1 MRCIFIMLLGSL
13 SEVIMTKQQ
22 KVKTTEAVLCI
33 LAFIAFAA
41 IVFCVPYFKD
51 DWAWGSQIGI
61 DRLKSGFADYNG
73 RYLGN
78 LLIIALTRVPVI
90 RIIVMAAGAFLLT
103 FLTAR
108 IVDKRIALLFPLELA
123 MVFAMPDDLFR
134 QTVVWTSGF
143 ANYVPPVL
151 ISLAYILIIKDIV
164 DKEPPKYSF
173 AAVAGLFVMGVCGA
187 LFMEHVTVYN
197 VLLGFA
203 VLVFTQVKYKKICAG
218 HVSFAL
224 GACAGAVI
232 MLTNSSYGFISSGQ
246 DHYEYRSFA
255 VGGTISKYFATIGAN
270 MEKITDYF
278 LECNAILNIALAVL
292 ACIVIHRFYKKNNV
306 TKGKKFWLNVSAGF
320 CVAYAVFCTVISVI
334 DNINKNTYARD
345 SIHFGWRFAFT
356 LLFTAALL
364 IIICIAVTD
373 KRARA
378 RMLFTVVSSYAF
390 VTPLF
395 FVTPIT
401 ARCFLPCYAMMMILA
416 GLLFKQVWDET
427 ENKEKAAKTAFCAI
441 MVCVVLLGVYLSTVF
456 VTIRNFTVE
465 REEYIAAQIEDGK
478 KEVILPQ
485 YPAYSSGYI
494 SGSTPGDGTIWEER
508 FKAFYHIDE
517 DIDLIIIGN
526 KKYESMK

>member
-1 MRCIFIMLLGSL
+1 
-13 SEVIMTKQQ
+13 MTKQQ
-22 KVKTTEAVLCI
+22 KVKTTEVVLCI

-41 IVFCVPYFKD
+41 MVFCVPYFKD

-78 LLIIALTRVPVI
+78 LLILAITRAPIA
-90 RIIVMAAGAFLLT
+90 RIIVMAAGAFFLT

-108 IVDKRIALLFPLELA
+108 IVGKRIALLFPLELV
-123 MVFAMPDDLFR
+123 MILAMPADLFR
-134 QTVVWTSGF
+134 QTIVWTSGF
-143 ANYVPPVL
+143 ANYMPPVL
-151 ISLAYILIIKDIV
+151 ITLAYILIIKDIV
-164 DKEPPKYSF
+164 DKEPPKYSVP
-173 AAVAGLFVMGVCGA
+173 AAAGLFVLGVCGA

-197 VLLGFA
+197 VLLAF
-203 VLVFTQVKYKKICAG
+203 VVIIFTKIKYKRVCGG
-218 HVSFAL
+218 HVSFAA
-224 GACAGAVI
+224 GACVGAAI
-232 MLTNSSYGFISSGQ
+232 MLTNSSYGFISTGQ

-255 VGGTISKYFATIGAN
+255 VGGTISKYFATIGVN

-278 LECNAILNIALAVL
+278 IECNAILNIALAALV
-292 ACIVIHRFYKKNNV
+292 CILIHRFYKKSSV
-306 TKGKKFWLNVSAGF
+306 KKGKKFWLNVSAGF
-320 CVAYAVFCTVISVI
+320 CVAYAAFCTVISVI
-334 DNINKNTYARD
+334 DNINKNTSARD

-356 LLFTAALL
+356 LLFTAAML

-373 KRARA
+373 KHTRAK
-378 RMLFTVVSSYAF
+378 MLFTIISSYVF

-416 GLLFKQVWDET
+416 ALIFKQVWGET

-441 MVCVVLLGVYLSTVF
+441 MVCVILLGVYLSTVF
-456 VTIRNFTVE
+456 VTIRNFSVE

-485 YPAYSSGYI
+485 YPAYCSGYI